1 MNEDT
6 IAGASMLPDSIEDA
20 IYAVLHPR
28 TVSTVPEHLELRA
41 AISQALADARDEAY
55 DRAAFI
61 ARHANGPWN
70 AMHVEALEA
79 AQKAVLALK
88 GKP

>member
-1 MNEDT
+1 
-6 IAGASMLPDSIEDA
+6 LPIELPSI
-20 IYAVLHPR
+20 
-28 TVSTVPEHLELRA
+28 
-41 AISQALADARDEAY
+41 QKALADARDEAY

-61 ARHANGPWN
+61 ARHAKGPWN

-88 GKP
+88 GKPYLAAAHPEGKHGT